1 MSVRERI
8 YLTREELEQRE
19 MAILND
25 RHIERYGMIR
35 QWCHGFVVDFGCGCG
50 YGSHMISRNPDV
62 RMVIGVDKDLDAMN
76 YANEH
81 YKSNTCKF
89 NNSIVPPVFHLSE
102 GATVQPYQCDTFVAL
117 EIMEHMADETELP
130 RIAKATNASTVIIS
144 YPSKK
149 TTHYNPHHF
158 HDFTREDMHR
168 LWESDGS
175 FRIVEFIELY
185 REHMIVRLERV
196 K

>member
-8 YLTREELEQRE
+8 YLTKAELEERE

-35 QWCHGFVVDFGCGCG
+35 QWCHGLVLDFGCGCG
-50 YGSHMISRNPDV
+50 YGTYMISRNPDV
-62 RMVIGVDKDLDAMN
+62 EMAIGYDMDMATVR

-81 YKSNTCKF
+81 FADEDRCIFTG
-89 NNSIVPPVFHLSE
+89 SIELA
-102 GATVQPYQCDTFVAL
+102 GCDTFVAL
-117 EIMEHMADETELP
+117 EVMEHLQDETALP
-130 RIAKATNASTVIIS
+130 RIAKSTGATTVIVS

-149 TTHYNPHHF
+149 TTHYNKHHC
-158 HDFTREDMHR
+158 HDFTKEDMHR
-168 LWESDGS
+168 LWEAGGDYV
-175 FRIVEFIELY
+175 IVEFIELY

-196 K
+196 Q